1 MIKKHSSYE
10 NEKKNLVKDYED
22 GLITKEEL
30 EAAMRHLHAAYK
42 KDKQDGK
49 EA

>member
-10 NEKKNLVKDYED
+10 LEKKTLLKDYED
-22 GLITKEEL
+22 NLMTKEEF

-42 KDKQDGK
+42 KEKKNEEED
-49 EA
+49 